1 MENRTRINPRGSR
14 LPSSVPPPSAPARV
28 EKTPGRRKSESLAL
42 SPSPAPASAQ
52 PDIVCLSHLRWD
64 FVFQRPQH
72 LLTRFARESRVFYV
86 EEPEHHQGA
95 PSLSVTL
102 RDNGV

>member
-1 MENRTRINPRGSR
+1 MENRPRIHPRGNR
-14 LPSSVPPPSAPARV
+14 LPSSVLLP
-28 EKTPGRRKSESLAL
+28 
-42 SPSPAPASAQ
+42 PAPRADRTVARNSTETFGQ
-52 PDIVCLSHLRWD
+52 PDVVCLSHLRWD

-86 EEPEHHQGA
+86 EEPEYHRGA

-102 RDNGV
+102 RDNGVHVVVPRL